1 MAELR
6 KKAASAQKALST
18 LEEILNED
26 FSLIVR
32 DAAIQRFEYTFETIW
47 KATKVYL
54 SEEEGIIANSPKAV
68 FREALTSGLLSD
80 KQVETALKMTDDRN
94 LTTHTYVEEVAQ
106 QIFEKLPKYYKLMK
120 QLFEQIK
127 ETV

>member
-1 MAELR
+1 MR